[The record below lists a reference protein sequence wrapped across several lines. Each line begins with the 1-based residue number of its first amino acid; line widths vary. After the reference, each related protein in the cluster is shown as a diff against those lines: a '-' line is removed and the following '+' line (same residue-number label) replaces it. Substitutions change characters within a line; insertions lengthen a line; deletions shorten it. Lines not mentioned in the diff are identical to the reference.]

1 MFKFITLSTF
11 VALAAFAMPG
21 QATSSAKAGK
31 ASMTCCTAGACTC
44 KAGCCKGGVCTCNG
58 ACSAA
63 SGCTCSAAC
72 CNAKMKSGKKTAGVK
87 SGGSCCPKP
96 ASKIVKGAGA

>member
-44 KAGCCKGGVCTCNG
+44 
-58 ACSAA
+58 
-63 SGCTCSAAC
+63 
-72 CNAKMKSGKKTAGVK
+72 NAKMKSGKKTAGVK

>member
-21 QATSSAKAGK
+21 QATTSAKAGK
-31 ASMTCCTAGACTC
+31 ATAACCKAGACTC

-58 ACSAA
+58 ACSP
-63 SGCTCSAAC
+63 SGGCTCSAAC
-72 CNAKMKSGKKTAGVK
+72 CKAKMKNGKKTTGVK

-96 ASKIVKGAGA
+96 AVKTLKRAGA